1 LYPKPFGVQAEY
13 NIGKGPRYNK
23 LTNSVD
29 VSNLEG
35 GYVTLNKWNLPKI
48 NCCIRLLNFNND
60 GGKKFEK
67 DARSYTVRDYELG
80 WNSLIRHLN
89 LRQHGSSLTE
99 L

>member
-35 GYVTLNKWNLPKI
+35 GYVTLNYKWNLPK
-48 NCCIRLLNFNND
+48 NQLCIRLLNFNTMMV
-60 GGKKFEK
+60 E
-67 DARSYTVRDYELG
+67 R
-80 WNSLIRHLN
+80 N
-89 LRQHGSSLTE
+89 LKRC
-99 L
+99 